1 MSDTQEKFRCGR
13 RGPFNPN
20 SSPFRGEEVE
30 KCDYW
35 REPNRFGGCSYCGS
49 TDPEV
54 FLKFVEEGGSVE
66 PTDKSYKAYCHGVGS
81 GKFYFQH
88 LSEPQMLRFIE
99 LYNSQT
105 MKVAYPGYFYVSP
118 FFMGASTPKE

>member
-1 MSDTQEKFRCGR
+1 MDDTQEKFRCGR

-20 SSPFRGEEVE
+20 SPFRGEEVE
-30 KCDYW
+30 HNDHW
-35 REPNRFGGCSYCGS
+35 RDNVRCSYCGS
-49 TDPEV
+49 TKPED
-54 FLKFVEEGGSVE
+54 FLKFIEEGGEIE
-66 PTDKSYKAYCHGVGS
+66 PTDKSYKAYCRGVGS
-81 GKFYFQH
+81 GKFYYQH
-88 LSEPQMLRFIE
+88 FSEKQMSWFIE